1 MLGVRLEPELEA
13 SLTALAKRTRRS
25 KSDIAREAIGQYAR
39 RQDFVYLAEARRQS
53 MAAAQTENPEN
64 LTLLDDLAADLVNGS

>member
-13 SLTALAKRTRRS
+13 SLASLAKRTRRS

-53 MAAAQTENPEN
+53 IAAANAENPEN
-64 LTLLDDLAADLVNGS
+64 LALLDGLAADLADGK